1 MTTTLTCRDLDDL
14 IDAFVDSELPPAS
27 LLDVARH
34 AAHCQPCE
42 DRIQSVTAIGH
53 VLGTSVR
60 ADAAT
65 LDLSG
70 VWAAVEQRIDVV
82 DTRHH
87 REHRWDRFRQAFGGP
102 TLPAWGTAAAIA
114 ASAVLYLQQPV
125 TDHRTAV
132 ADSTPVPATR
142 ISYPPPRNSDPGKA
156 SINQA
161 LIERIKGSNV
171 RVRRLPKDGTTAI
184 WVSYSPDGAR

>member
-34 AAHCQPCE
+34 AAQCSACE
-42 DRIQSVTAIGH
+42 ARIQAVTAIGH
-53 VLGTSVR
+53 VLGTTVR
-60 ADAAT
+60 HDAAT

-70 VWAAVEQRIDVV
+70 VWAAVERRIDVV
-82 DTRHH
+82 DTQHH
-87 REHRWDRFRQAFGGP
+87 RDHRWDRWRQAFAGP

-114 ASAVLYLQQPV
+114 ASAALFLQPV
-125 TDHRTAV
+125 QQTANQSAGLGGTTPSHAPGNQV
-132 ADSTPVPATR
+132 A
-142 ISYPPPRNSDPGKA
+142 YRNPGKG
-156 SINQA
+156 SLNQA
-161 LIERIKGSNV
+161 LIARIKGSNV
-171 RVRRLPKDGTTAI
+171 QVRQVPKDGTTAI